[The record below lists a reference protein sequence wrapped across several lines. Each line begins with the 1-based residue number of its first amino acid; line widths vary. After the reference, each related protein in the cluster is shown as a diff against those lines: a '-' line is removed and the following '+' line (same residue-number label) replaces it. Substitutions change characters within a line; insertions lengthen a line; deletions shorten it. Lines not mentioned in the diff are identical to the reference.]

1 MSFEGQQV
9 FYADQGLN
17 QHNAGREDEM
27 GQSVNLND
35 AELKFMHFILETQE
49 RNTYIYR

>member
-1 MSFEGQQV
+1 MMEGQQV

-17 QHNAGREDEM
+17 QHAQREDEN
-27 GQSVNLND
+27 GQINFSE

-49 RNTYIYR
+49 QNTYIYR

>member
-1 MSFEGQQV
+1 V

-17 QHNAGREDEM
+17 QHAQRDEEN
-27 GQSVNLND
+27 GQINGNE

-49 RNTYIYR
+49 